1 MISLAALPASY
12 DLAVLRSPIVYVACS
27 DKWGNMMY
35 RLITMALLAMI
46 LTACSA
52 EQDQT
57 QLPSAGSPEISE
69 NELVAE
75 TNPVDGIDWFDGT
88 VEEAFASA
96 QESGKPIYLYWGAVW
111 CPPCHAI
118 SATVFKSPEFI
129 ERSRL
134 FVPVYLDGDKEN
146 AQAYGEKFGVRGY
159 PTMVVFNSD
168 GEELTRIPG
177 GIDLQ
182 AYANI
187 LDLTLSNTSSASDLV
202 ESLMAGASAISSS
215 DCTLLAYNS
224 WGQNTTILAEH
235 DEADAFQRMY
245 KACPAIMSTERSILY
260 LSWLDLALSAA
271 EDPENP
277 LPLSDEHKVEA
288 LQQIKAVLADPEL
301 VKANIFTVLLSGP
314 KVTAAL
320 TTADSDERAALTAE
334 FYKVLNALAADESV
348 YKRERIYTLAGKI
361 RFERIDDEE
370 AEISEGLNAEIRA
383 MTIWADESTPSVYER
398 QPIINAL
405 GNVLNEAGMDD
416 VAKVLLLAELDR
428 SKQPYYYMPDLAD
441 IEQRA
446 GNNDAAIGWLRKAYD
461 TTRGPA
467 TRFQW
472 GYYYLTGLLEMTP
485 TDIELIHGTT
495 VGLIEE
501 LQQAN
506 AFYQRPKSQLRS
518 LEQYLLEWGAEGDNQ
533 TALLAIRESV
543 LDVCQRT
550 PEDDAARGVCES
562 FLEPV

>member
-1 MISLAALPASY
+1 M
-12 DLAVLRSPIVYVACS
+12 
-27 DKWGNMMY
+27 
-35 RLITMALLAMI
+35 TMALLAMI

-52 EQDQT
+52 EQDETRQEST
-57 QLPSAGSPEISE
+57 ESTVMPGSEA
-69 NELVAE
+69 VAE
-75 TNPVDGIDWFDGT
+75 TNPVDGIDWFDGS
-88 VEEAFASA
+88 VDEAFAAA

-118 SATVFKSPEFI
+118 SATVFKSTEFI
-129 ERSRL
+129 ERSKL
-134 FVPVYLDGDKEN
+134 FIPVYLDGDKEN

-159 PTMVVFNSD
+159 PTMVVFDSE
-168 GEELTRIPG
+168 GKELTRIPG

-182 AYANI
+182 AYATI
-187 LDLTLSNTSSASDLV
+187 LDLTLSSSSSTGAVV
-202 ESLMAGASAISSS
+202 ESLMAGTESIAAT

-224 WGQNTTILAEH
+224 WQQNTTILAEH
-235 DEADAFQRMY
+235 DEVDAFQRMHS
-245 KACPAIMSTERSILY
+245 ACPSDLPVERSILY
-260 LSWLDLALSAA
+260 LTWLDRALNAA

-277 LPLSDEHKVEA
+277 VPLSDEQQAEA
-288 LQQIKAVLADPEL
+288 LQQVKAVLADSEL
-301 VKANIFTVLLSGP
+301 IKANIFAVLFSGP
-314 KVTAAL
+314 NFAAAL
-320 TTADSDERAALTAE
+320 TPADSDERAALTASFHE
-334 FYKVLNALAADESV
+334 VFDAVAADESV

-370 AEISEGLNAEIRA
+370 AVVSDELKEEIRA

-416 VAKVLLLAELDR
+416 VAKPLLLAELDR

-446 GNNDAAIGWLRKAYD
+446 GNDEAAIEWLRKAYD
-461 TTRGPA
+461 ATRGPA

-472 GYYYLTGLLEMTP
+472 GYYYLTGLLELAP
-485 TDIELIHGTT
+485 TDIDLIHQTT

-501 LQQAN
+501 LQQSN
-506 AFYQRPKSQLRS
+506 AFHQRPKSQLGS
-518 LEQYLLEWGAEGDNQ
+518 LENYLLEWGEDVGNQ
-533 TALLAIRESV
+533 EALASIRASV
-543 LDVCQRT
+543 LDVCQRV
-550 PEDDAARGVCES
+550 PEEDAAREVCES